1 MRNEYN
7 KIGPNFYK
15 IAAALAVTA
24 CSIVIICELVT
35 KSVIDNKPIKYHTL
49 FNNNGYIIQI

>member
-15 IAAALAVTA
+15 IAVALAVTA
-24 CSIVIICELVT
+24 SSIVIICELVI

-49 FNNNGYIIQI
+49 FNNNG